1 MLLELLDAFL
11 HRDRVDDALALDAL
25 EARLDHFPLGGV
37 DHDRHAG
44 DVRLAG
50 NQIEEG
56 HHGLLRIQ
64 HAFVHVDVDHL
75 GAGLDLL
82 QRDFQRL
89 GVVVLADQASEFGRT
104 GDVGALT
111 DVDEQ
116 RVAVDGEGLQARQ
129 ATGLG
134 NLRDHAGRVF
144 ADGLGDRLDMRGG
157 GAAAA
162 ADDVEKARGGELFYH
177 RSHLRRAFVVF
188 AEGVRQA
195 GVGVRGNLG
204 AGLAGQLFQVR
215 PQFLGAERA
224 VQPHGDGVGM
234 AHRVPEGFGG
244 LAGQGAAGGV
254 GDSPGNHDR
263 QFETDLFEHPLHG
276 EDRRLGIE
284 GVEDGFD
291 HDQIGA
297 TFDQAAG
304 GFAVVFHQFVE
315 GDVAVA
321 GVIDVRGQRAG
332 TAGGAEDTGDETRAV
347 GRLGGLGVRDFTGQA
362 GALAVQLVDQLLHA
376 VVGLGYA
383 GGVEGVGFENVRAG
397 IQVGF
402 LDGLDDVG
410 ARQQQQVVVAF
421 HVLWP
426 VDEAFATVV
435 GFFQLVA
442 LDHGAHAA
450 VENQYA
456 LLESLLEGLKAS
468 GAVDHGNYLKYGDA
482 KGADDSNP
490 AWFLSLVRFLMNIIH
505 VRGWDVGQ
513 ASRHYLDTMRD
524 HDQGCRSCFVS
535 SGLVAPSRCMASLC
549 MPNRCPIGATSSP
562 SSMPS
567 ASPAMPATTRPA
579 S

>member
-1 MLLELLDAFL
+1 DEVHRVVVVLLDTGGDGEDVRVEDDVFRREAHFVDQNVVAALADFLLARGGVGLARFVEGHDHHGRAVALAQPGVLLELLDAFL

-25 EARLDHFPLGGV
+25 EARLDHFPLGRV

-89 GVVVLADQASEFGRT
+89 GVVVLADQAGEFGRT

-116 RVAVDGEGLQARQ
+116 RVAVDGEGLQAPQ

-144 ADGLGDRLDMRGG
+144 APGLGDRRDMRGG

-215 PQFLGAERA
+215 PQFLAAERA

-244 LAGQGAAGGV
+244 LAGQGTAGGV
-254 GDSPGNHDR
+254 GDGAGDHDR
-263 QFETDLFEHPLHG
+263 QLDTDLFKYALHG
-276 EDRRLGIE
+276 EDRRL
-284 GVEDGFD
+284 
-291 HDQIGA
+291 
-297 TFDQAAG
+297 
-304 GFAVVFHQFVE
+304 
-315 GDVAVA
+315 
-321 GVIDVRGQRAG
+321 
-332 TAGGAEDTGDETRAV
+332 
-347 GRLGGLGVRDFTGQA
+347 
-362 GALAVQLVDQLLHA
+362 
-376 VVGLGYA
+376 
-383 GGVEGVGFENVRAG
+383 
-397 IQVGF
+397 
-402 LDGLDDVG
+402 
-410 ARQQQQVVVAF
+410 
-421 HVLWP
+421 
-426 VDEAFATVV
+426 
-435 GFFQLVA
+435 
-442 LDHGAHAA
+442 
-450 VENQYA
+450 
-456 LLESLLEGLKAS
+456 
-468 GAVDHGNYLKYGDA
+468 
-482 KGADDSNP
+482 
-490 AWFLSLVRFLMNIIH
+490 
-505 VRGWDVGQ
+505 
-513 ASRHYLDTMRD
+513 
-524 HDQGCRSCFVS
+524 
-535 SGLVAPSRCMASLC
+535 
-549 MPNRCPIGATSSP
+549 
-562 SSMPS
+562 
-567 ASPAMPATTRPA
+567 
-579 S
+579 